1 MAIEIDQE
9 SKEPSYSRP
18 METAGEELC
27 ACTGRKHCEYGLNGI
42 SMDQERNK
50 NSD

>member
-9 SKEPSYSRP
+9 WKEPSYSRP
-18 METAGEELC
+18 METEGEGLC
-27 ACTGRKHCEYGLNGI
+27 ACTGRKHCEYDLNGI
-42 SMDQERNK
+42 SMDQEKNK